1 MVYAPVTGEVSTIIA
16 EQGELV
22 GSGYPVVAILDLTD
36 LWVTFNVKETQ
47 LPGLRIGTR
56 MNGYVPALDSDVEFE
71 VTYISP
77 QADFATW
84 SATRTQ
90 GGFDIRT
97 FAIKAKAVTDAL
109 GCAAV
114 ADDSG
119 LVVDAL
125 NGEPGVYSARY
136 GPGHD
141 ASDADR
147 YNYLLNKLGDEKNR
161 SARFVCCICC
171 TMPDGTVLRSR
182 GECEGEIM
190 HGPKGDGG
198 FGYDPV
204 FKPDA
209 VERGMAELTPDE
221 KNAISHRGKALRAFA
236 EELKRYYNGNNK

>member
-1 MVYAPVTGEVSTIIA
+1 MILASNNAHKLTEFQAIFADMGIEIISQRAAGCVFEIDETGE
-16 EQGELV
+16 
-22 GSGYPVVAILDLTD
+22 
-36 LWVTFNVKETQ
+36 TFEENAY
-47 LPGLRIGTR
+47 L
-56 MNGYVPALDSDVEFE
+56 
-71 VTYISP
+71 
-77 QADFATW
+77 
-84 SATRTQ
+84 
-90 GGFDIRT
+90 
-97 FAIKAKAVTDAL
+97 KAKAVTDAL

-125 NGEPGVYSARY
+125 GGEPGVYSARY

-221 KNAISHRGKALRAFA
+221 KNAISHRGKALRLLAKKL
-236 EELKRYYNGNNK
+236 EEII